1 MNNHQSNIWI
11 QSCQGESRGQARHE
25 QDPNIEVREGR
36 LIRRIK
42 FMPPSHPTPHRQSM
56 CVGIFLLQGVRGL
69 NANKK
74 KISGQGRLCVTCFQ
88 T

>member
-1 MNNHQSNIWI
+1 
-11 QSCQGESRGQARHE
+11 
-25 QDPNIEVREGR
+25 
-36 LIRRIK
+36 
-42 FMPPSHPTPHRQSM
+42 MPPSHPTPHRQSM